1 MSRKTVFKNVYVIV
15 LIWVLS
21 LTPEFGFNLSDE
33 KTLITY
39 IFVAPCAAAIG
50 TIIVGI
56 PVVFLG
62 QVIGLVEE

>member
-1 MSRKTVFKNVYVIV
+1 MSKKTVFKCVYVVILV
-15 LIWVLS
+15 WVLS

-39 IFVAPCAAAIG
+39 IFVAPFAAALG

>member
-1 MSRKTVFKNVYVIV
+1 MSKKTVFKFVYVVILV
-15 LIWVLS
+15 WVLS

-39 IFVAPCAAAIG
+39 IFVTLFAAALG